1 MSTRVCL
8 LLNHANIVRWL
19 YSHWL
24 DPCHVVICIVFYLKK
39 LWANVYVNMWVFT
52 LSGVLKA
59 VTFWSNISYVCMHVC
74 ACQDALAM
82 VLGEIRGLPGVGF
95 SLQCVGSGDWAWSP
109 GLHGKCFHS
118 PPPSLLAGP
127 WLTPPFQVGA
137 MDTNSSVQCLPLST
151 LASEPALQA
160 QIRISM

>member
-1 MSTRVCL
+1 MFTSQPCEYSPMIIFALAGSMSCCNMYSILFKKTLSKCL
-8 LLNHANIVRWL
+8 CKH
-19 YSHWL
+19 
-24 DPCHVVICIVFYLKK
+24 
-39 LWANVYVNMWVFT
+39 MWVFT

-59 VTFWSNISYVCMHVC
+59 VTFWLNISYVCMHVC

-109 GLHGKCFHS
+109 GLHGKCFYS
-118 PPPSLLAGP
+118 PPPSHLAGP

-137 MDTNSSVQCLPLST
+137 MDTSSSVQCLPLST

-160 QIRISM
+160 QMRISM